1 MIKLESNNEK
11 DIVEMKNNH
20 IYFYANV
27 NRESI
32 YKLVKNIDD
41 ITLKLNSLVND
52 YELEKPKIYIH
63 INSFGGSLFAVL
75 ACIDKIKK
83 SKIPIITI
91 IEGSCASAAT
101 FISLMGHQRRMTKS
115 SFMLIH
121 QLSSSFWGKMSE
133 IEDEFSNLQSL
144 TKIIKDL
151 YINYANLPKSGKYSL
166 NSILKHDL
174 WLSSDICKK
183 LGLIDTIIE

>member
-1 MIKLESNNEK
+1 MKLESSTEK

-20 IYFYANV
+20 IYFYSNV

-32 YKLVKNIDD
+32 YKLVKNIDE

-52 YELEKPKIYIH
+52 YELENPKIYIH

-101 FISLMGHQRRMTKS
+101 FISLMGHERRMTKS

-133 IEDEFSNLQSL
+133 IEDEFYNLQSL

-151 YINYANLPKSGKYSL
+151 YINNANLPKSGKHSL
-166 NSILKHDL
+166 NNILKHDL